1 MDGNG
6 FTGFNPGQAKENIRN
21 FAEYADNVDYFLK
34 QAFEYLFSEL
44 YWKWCSPK
52 AVEFDGKYNELSSSI
67 CGEFR
72 TMTDN
77 IATSA
82 KEAYNVIARAHH
94 EATIEFNTISDLYIG
109 FGNPARNDVSQHST
123 GYGARGQLSLQHLVA
138 SHPTSNAV
146 GMNVSLVK
154 VIVQEFETK
163 ITNVIERIGSIPTNI
178 AYFDED
184 GSQQESYR
192 NTINSMKEKIT
203 GLVDSIKTDIKSASE
218 EEENSVMLAKEQATQ
233 VLNG

>member
-1 MDGNG
+1 M
-6 FTGFNPGQAKENIRN
+6 
-21 FAEYADNVDYFLK
+21 L
-34 QAFEYLFSEL
+34 
-44 YWKWCSPK
+44 
-52 AVEFDGKYNELSSSI
+52 
-67 CGEFR
+67 
-72 TMTDN
+72 
-77 IATSA
+77 
-82 KEAYNVIARAHH
+82 
-94 EATIEFNTISDLYIG
+94 
-109 FGNPARNDVSQHST
+109 
-123 GYGARGQLSLQHLVA
+123 
-138 SHPTSNAV
+138 
-146 GMNVSLVK
+146 NVSLVK

-203 GLVDSIKTDIKSASE
+203 GLVDSIKADIKSASE